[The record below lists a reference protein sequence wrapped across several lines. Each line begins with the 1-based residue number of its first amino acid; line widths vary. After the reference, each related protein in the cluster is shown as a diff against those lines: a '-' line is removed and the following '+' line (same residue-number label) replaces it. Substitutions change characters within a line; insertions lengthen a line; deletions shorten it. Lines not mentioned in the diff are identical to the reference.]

1 MLGLSGTFHT
11 KAMICLHSRNVET
24 LPSCV
29 SSYCVLSLRLTMGFL
44 LRKGS
49 VLKSAN
55 MLSVVY
61 AKNLL
66 RETGSRAASCDM
78 HGVRILVRA
87 LDKANPEMEWAV
99 GWPCSHNCPMYR
111 SRAYSIQLERSGE
124 FVGSV
129 PCARQPMHPKSA
141 AIGIPKRQCPNLL
154 LLSLKTRL
162 PTEPQFTRIW

>member
-29 SSYCVLSLRLTMGFL
+29 SSYCVLSLRLNMGFL

-49 VLKSAN
+49 VLKSVN

-78 HGVRILVRA
+78 HGVRILAYA

-99 GWPCSHNCPMYR
+99 GTSQSATPPKFLCQKRVALKDNFFSASFGMLIGTCILNWGILLGVSEQE
-111 SRAYSIQLERSGE
+111 IEL
-124 FVGSV
+124 
-129 PCARQPMHPKSA
+129 ARLRHGCQ
-141 AIGIPKRQCPNLL
+141 G
-154 LLSLKTRL
+154 
-162 PTEPQFTRIW
+162 